1 MTSRSPILLILVP
14 VVLATTACETA
25 RRDDPRSERAYSVS
39 QAPRSAPQQAAHGR
53 VASITLVD
61 GDSSGIGGA
70 VLGAVLGGVIGHQI
84 GGGTGRDVATGL
96 GAVGGALIGRNLQKR
111 KDSDTYRV
119 VVRMEDGSN
128 RSFDYRRIDDLGVG
142 DRVRIEGG
150 EIVRL

>member
-1 MTSRSPILLILVP
+1 MTSRCPILLILVP
-14 VVLATTACETA
+14 AILATAACGTS
-25 RRDDPRSERAYSVS
+25 RGNDRPDSVTRAP
-39 QAPRSAPQQAAHGR
+39 QSAPVQVAHGR
-53 VASITLVD
+53 VASISLVD
-61 GDSSGIGGA
+61 GESSGIGGA

-111 KDSDTYRV
+111 KDTDVYRV
-119 VVRMEDGSN
+119 VVRMEDGN
-128 RSFDYRRIDDLGVG
+128 TRSFDYKRIDDLGVG